1 MGKDDCVSVGAMMSA
16 ARVAAQMS
24 IRDVAALTKIRPT
37 ILTAMEADD
46 FSLCGGT
53 VYAKGQVRSI
63 ALAVGADPA
72 PILAEFDAQ
81 SAM

>member
-1 MGKDDCVSVGAMMSA
+1 MSVGSMLSD
-16 ARVAAQMS
+16 ARVAALMS

-63 ALAVGADPA
+63 ALAVGADPV
-72 PILAEFDAQ
+72 PILVVFDAQ